1 MNEKIK
7 ILLVEPNKVA
17 RFIEME
23 DDLKAMQHIVGGYIA
38 EYFPFD
44 DDAVIVCNDE
54 GKLDGLPLNRAIYR
68 DAPLE
73 EVSYFELKNRMRD
86 CEKEGRRHL
95 VGHVVFTKDSFEK
108 EYTEE
113 ERTYVFSSANKAFMP
128 NMGGYSIYASSLD
141 GSDRNVRIEQY
152 MKDEYG
158 GEDGWKIEKC
168 FVKDEEKREM
178 IEIISGT
185 FFICRA
191 PIDSENFTSLTEKQQ
206 EKYMEMF
213 KYPERFF
220 RDGDKIVAVP
230 FKPKERN
237 LER

>member
-128 NMGGYSIYASSLD
+128 NMGGYSIVRSSKGYIILSAV
-141 GSDRNVRIEQY
+141 SDS
-152 MKDEYG
+152 
-158 GEDGWKIEKC
+158 
-168 FVKDEEKREM
+168 F
-178 IEIISGT
+178 
-185 FFICRA
+185 
-191 PIDSENFTSLTEKQQ
+191 
-206 EKYMEMF
+206 
-213 KYPERFF
+213 
-220 RDGDKIVAVP
+220 
-230 FKPKERN
+230 
-237 LER
+237 

>member
-54 GKLDGLPLNRAIYR
+54 GKLDGLPLNRAIYA
-68 DAPLE
+68 DAPME

-95 VGHVVFTKDSFEK
+95 VGYVVFTKDSFEK